1 VIGVLSVQ
9 HYENPEY
16 FSHHHLEILVSV
28 SDQIAMAIERRQILD
43 DLEKKG
49 KTLNLIMENM
59 GLILAIINSAGL
71 YEFANPAHKLLGY
84 DGKKLI
90 GTSFFDLIHP
100 DDMKKLMNFFKNGIE
115 NHIFHIF
122 LELNFRNSKG
132 RYVPISGTFD
142 LIMNA
147 DGMME
152 KVVFI
157 SDQVHDTRACTG
169 FEISDK
175 AIVRAAGQLHKNIK
189 NFVKNLEIN
198 PESISDKNHVR
209 ITQTI
214 ALIKKTLKILKHSK
228 QSLAEHLKANPS
240 KNHKTRKKASA
251 TRRKKNILIIEDEEM
266 VRDVAINALKTFGY
280 ITMEA
285 CDGEMGINIY
295 KKNHMYIDIVLLDK
309 IMPKLSGTETFKQIR
324 RINPDA
330 KIIVTSGHITSQD
343 QKKMFAGAAAYLDKP
358 YQIMQLKKVV
368 ESVLD

>member
-1 VIGVLSVQ
+1 
-9 HYENPEY
+9 
-16 FSHHHLEILVSV
+16 
-28 SDQIAMAIERRQILD
+28 
-43 DLEKKG
+43 
-49 KTLNLIMENM
+49 
-59 GLILAIINSAGL
+59 
-71 YEFANPAHKLLGY
+71 
-84 DGKKLI
+84 
-90 GTSFFDLIHP
+90 
-100 DDMKKLMNFFKNGIE
+100 
-115 NHIFHIF
+115 
-122 LELNFRNSKG
+122 
-132 RYVPISGTFD
+132 
-142 LIMNA
+142 MNA

-152 KVVFI
+152 KVIFI

-228 QSLAEHLKANPS
+228 SLAEHLKANPS

-295 KKNHMYIDIVLLDK
+295 KKNHMYIDIVLLDI